1 MKVFVDTSALLAIL
15 DEDDRYHREAA
26 ETFRALMV
34 DTELVTHNY
43 VEVETLTLARRRLG
57 PGSVALLTDRLLPSL
72 TTIWVDESLHRAA
85 LAAHRG
91 AGTSVSLVDNV
102 SFEVM
107 RREGIDQAFAF
118 DADFEAQG
126 FRRPVIDDRVRQGRG
141 LGEAATPYG
150 TDVTEAA
157 ELVSVSE
164 IASRA
169 RRPISTIQ
177 SWRRRHRDF
186 PQPVASLAAGPVW
199 RWPIVEGW
207 IANRATRRQLA
218 HRDFSELGAALPEL
232 RAARAVVERVDE
244 AVAK

>member
-34 DTELVTHNY
+34 GMELVTHNY
-43 VEVETLTLARRRLG
+43 IEVETLALARRWLGAGAVARLM
-57 PGSVALLTDRLLPSL
+57 DRLLPSM
-72 TTIWVDESLHRAA
+72 TTTWVDEPLHRSA

-91 AGTSVSLVDNV
+91 AGASVSLVDSV

-107 RREGIDQAFAF
+107 RHEGIDQAFAF

-126 FRRPVIDDRVRQGRG
+126 FRRPVIDGKLRHGRR
-141 LGEAATPYG
+141 LSEDATPYG
-150 TDVTEAA
+150 TEVTEES

-164 IASRA
+164 IAIRA
-169 RRPISTIQ
+169 RRPISTVQ

-186 PQPVASLAAGPVW
+186 PQPVVSLAAGPVW
-199 RWPIVEGW
+199 RWPTVRSW
-207 IANRATRRQLA
+207 IDDRTTRRA
-218 HRDFSELGAALPEL
+218 RGIGA
-232 RAARAVVERVDE
+232 
-244 AVAK
+244 

>member
-1 MKVFVDTSALLAIL
+1 MRVFVDTSALLAIL

-34 DTELVTHNY
+34 GTELVTHNY
-43 VEVETLTLARRRLG
+43 VEVETLTLARRRLDVG
-57 PGSVALLTDRLLPSL
+57 AVTRLTDRLLPAM
-72 TTIWVDESLHRAA
+72 TTIWIDEPLHRVA
-85 LAAHRG
+85 LAAQRSAG
-91 AGTSVSLVDNV
+91 ASVSLVDAV

-126 FRRPVIDDRVRQGRG
+126 FRRPVIDDRLRQGRR
-141 LGEAATPYG
+141 LSEAAAPYG
-150 TDVTEAA
+150 TDSTEEA

-164 IASRA
+164 IAGRA
-169 RRPISTIQ
+169 RRPISTVQ

-199 RWPIVEGW
+199 RWPAVEDW
-207 IANRATRRQLA
+207 IDDRTTRR
-218 HRDFSELGAALPEL
+218 
-232 RAARAVVERVDE
+232 ARGIDRGGDTIP
-244 AVAK
+244 